1 MKSSFREKQSV
12 SLGHFII
19 SVGPELIYIKHNK
32 SNKIIYIRRDN
43 FEMSEQV
50 NFDDFLNKK
59 HYNDFQADSIIGIL
73 NYDKK
78 NKYLLF
84 VGTSKIAAKFKD
96 DYIYN
101 IDSVNYLKINFAE
114 VPKEEKE
121 RIRDIKNLFSSKHF
135 YYSNTYDISKSLQIH
150 DNDIDND
157 NYLINAT
164 LLNDFR
170 ANNIPLCFYSYVIF
184 GYVGG
189 KIGVNI
195 ISEPEAKPKKIDIV
209 IIERTHKEYM
219 RFTEEISRQ
228 IRQIEFLTIYK
239 LEQAEDCVFSMVL
252 YICNEIYYQNIKNVF
267 NPYHPFIKKELDNF
281 EKIICIIN
289 DIYIRNNNNTLTD
302 FIHSSEELNH
312 KVILINQI
320 NKDWKPG
327 LYFESNENCL
337 EYLTS
342 YFQNVQLQQGK
353 VIWFVDVNNN
363 MVRKEYMNDKCFHA
377 LIRIL
382 WISIQKQIND
392 LNWNINIGNFGQDNK
407 TNLSFKFREI
417 IEEYFT
423 NLGNKKILHGPDLRN
438 NVQSMCDTYFSVNV
452 NVINSVNE
460 NNISLISKM
469 SSCAI
474 TFDKNENID
483 KLSILCITWNVDN
496 LPIEDAGKKNYKVN
510 DLFTKNSLYVNKEL
524 PDIIFISLQKIVKIS
539 NSKEDNINALHEK
552 RYKIWTSG
560 FQNIIKNLY
569 PNCVYVPFKDGN
581 FLGNCFISF
590 VKYDLKEKV
599 KYKNLSA
606 IKYDIETGNKGDKG
620 FFSLIFEYNG
630 NNIATSSV
638 FLNSKNKLNNKNLEK
653 LNDILNTEIN
663 IETNNKLAFKD
674 IDYWMIFGDFNFKV
688 DLDYEPVMELIKKN
702 NAHYL
707 LNNDQ
712 FYKNKNRFNDLNL
725 INESNVLFYP
735 TYKYEKD
742 TNKYVEK
749 GAKNKVPSY
758 TDRIFYKKRNGI
770 NNLYYNAVNSINYS
784 SHKPLIGVFEI
795 VFEDFKSSKKFNSS
809 EI

>member
-12 SLGHFII
+12 SLVHFII

-43 FEMSEQV
+43 FEMSDVV

-59 HYNDFQADSIIGIL
+59 HYNDYQADSIIGLL

-84 VGTSKIAAKFKD
+84 VGASKIAAKFKD

-114 VPKEEKE
+114 ASKEEKE
-121 RIRDIKNLFSSKHF
+121 RIRDIKNLFASKHF
-135 YYSNTYDISKSLQIH
+135 YYSNTYDISKSLESQ
-150 DNDIDND
+150 DNNIDND

-164 LLNDFR
+164 FLNDFKT
-170 ANNIPLCFYSYVIF
+170 NNIPLCFYSFVIF

-195 ISEPEAKPKKIDIV
+195 ISEPEAKPKKIDFV

-228 IRQIEFLTIYK
+228 LRQIEFLTIYK
-239 LEQAEDCVFSMVL
+239 LDQAEDCVFSMVL

-289 DIYIRNNNNTLTD
+289 DIYIRQNDSLTD
-302 FIHSSEELNH
+302 FIHASEELNN
-312 KVILINQI
+312 KVILINQT

-342 YFQNVQLQQGK
+342 YFQNIKLQQGK
-353 VIWFVDVNNN
+353 VIWFVDINNN

-382 WISIQKQIND
+382 WIMIQKQIND
-392 LNWNINIGNFGQDNK
+392 LNWKINIGNFGQENK

-417 IEEYFT
+417 IEEYFS
-423 NLGNKKILHGPDLRN
+423 NLVNKKILHGPNVKN
-438 NVQSMCDTYFSVNV
+438 NVQNMCDTYFSTNV
-452 NVINSVNE
+452 NVINSVKE
-460 NNISLISKM
+460 NNPSLISKM
-469 SSCAI
+469 SSGALSLDI
-474 TFDKNENID
+474 NNNNSD
-483 KLSILCITWNVDN
+483 KLNILCITWNVDD
-496 LPIEDAGKKNYKVN
+496 LPIEDAGKNNYNVN
-510 DLFTKNSLYVNKEL
+510 DLFSKNSLYISKEL
-524 PDIIFISLQKIVKIS
+524 PDIICISLQKIVKIN
-539 NSKEDNINALHEK
+539 NSKDENINDLHEK
-552 RYKIWTSG
+552 RYKIWTNG
-560 FQNIIKNLY
+560 FQNCIKNLY
-569 PNCVYVPFKDGN
+569 SNCLYVPFKDGN

-590 VKYDLKEKV
+590 VKYDLKEKI
-599 KYKNLSA
+599 KYKNLGA

-620 FFSLIFEYNG
+620 FIYLIFEYNG
-630 NNIATSSV
+630 YNIAASSV
-638 FLNSKNKLNNKNLEK
+638 FFNSKNKFNNKNLEK
-653 LNDILNTEIN
+653 LNQLLNTEIN
-663 IETNNKLAFKD
+663 IEMNNKLAFKD
-674 IDYWMIFGDFNFKV
+674 IDYWMIFGDFNFKI
-688 DLDYEPVMELIKKN
+688 DLDYEPVLELIKKN
-702 NAHYL
+702 NINYI

-712 FYKNKNRFNDLNL
+712 FYKDKNRFNDLNL
-725 INESNVLFYP
+725 INEADIVFIP
-735 TYKYEKD
+735 TYKYNKD
-742 TNKYVEK
+742 SNKYVEK
-749 GAKNKVPSY
+749 GAKVKVPSY
-758 TDRIFYKKRNGI
+758 TDRILYKKSNGI
-770 NNLYYNAVNSINYS
+770 NNLYYNTANSINYS

-795 VFEDFKSSKKFNSS
+795 IFEDFKNSKFNSS
-809 EI
+809 EL